1 MAMTAPIVART
12 YVRYHMYR
20 TLTRCMS
27 HRAKEVQTKALLDKI
42 IRIDHAGE
50 FGAKRIYQGQLAI
63 LGNTPTGPII
73 QEMQEEEEKHLAEFV
88 KLMRDHRARP
98 TVLLPLWNIAG
109 FALGAGSALL
119 GKEGAMACTV
129 AVESVIGQHYNDQ
142 IRELMEDD
150 PEKHK
155 ELLKTLKE
163 FRDDELHHHD
173 TGLEH
178 DAEKAPFYNVMTEAI
193 KVGCKGAIWISEKI

>member
-1 MAMTAPIVART
+1 MSLPILTRT
-12 YVRYHMYR
+12 Y
-20 TLTRCMS
+20 TRC
-27 HRAKEVQTKALLDKI
+27 RASRMLVRLYSQRQREERTKALLDKI

-50 FGAKRIYQGQLAI
+50 FGAKRIYQGQLAV
-63 LGNTPTGPII
+63 LRDTPTGPII
-73 QEMQEEEEKHLAEFV
+73 QEMQEEEEKHLAEFER
-88 KLMRDHRARP
+88 LMKSHRARP
-98 TVLLPLWNIAG
+98 TVLMPLWDIAG
-109 FALGAGSALL
+109 FALGAVSALL

-155 ELLKTLKE
+155 QLLETLKE

-178 DAEKAPFYNVMTEAI
+178 DAEKAPFYKALTEVI
-193 KVGCKGAIWISEKI
+193 KVGCKGAIWVSEKV

>member
-1 MAMTAPIVART
+1 MMASTLVLRT
-12 YVRYHMYR
+12 YAQRQAYR
-20 TLTRCMS
+20 VLC
-27 HRAKEVQTKALLDKI
+27 RAVSTQVKERKTKALLDKI

-50 FGAKRIYQGQLAI
+50 YGAKRIYQGQLSV
-63 LGNTPTGPII
+63 LKDTPSGPVIK
-73 QEMQEEEEKHLAEFV
+73 EMQEEEEVHLAEFE
-88 KLMRDHRARP
+88 KLMREHRARP
-98 TVLLPLWNIAG
+98 TVLMPLWDVAG

-129 AVESVIGQHYNDQ
+129 AVESVIGEHYNSQ

-155 ELLKTLKE
+155 ELLKTLKK
-163 FRDDELHHHD
+163 FRDEELHHHD
-173 TGLEH
+173 VGLEN
-178 DAEKAPFYNVMTEAI
+178 DAEKAPFYQALSMAI

>member
-1 MAMTAPIVART
+1 MAKSIPVLSRT
-12 YVRYHMYR
+12 YVRCHAYR
-20 TLTRCMS
+20 TFVRCLND
-27 HRAKEVQTKALLDKI
+27 RAKEERTKALLDKI

-50 FGAKRIYQGQLAI
+50 FGAKRIYQGQLAV
-63 LGNTPTGPII
+63 LKNTPSGPVIE
-73 QEMQEEEEKHLAEFV
+73 EMQEEEEKHLAEFE
-88 KLMRDHRARP
+88 KLMRKHRARP
-98 TVLLPLWNIAG
+98 TVLMPLWNVAG

-173 TGLEH
+173 TGLAH
-178 DAEKAPFYNVMTEAI
+178 DAEKAPFYKAMSEVI
-193 KVGCKGAIWISEKI
+193 KIGCKGAIWISEKI

>member
-1 MAMTAPIVART
+1 MALQVTKRICLRCSIWHIL
-12 YVRYHMYR
+12 VRNYSQR
-20 TLTRCMS
+20 EK
-27 HRAKEVQTKALLDKI
+27 AEQTKALLDKI

-50 FGAKRIYQGQLAI
+50 FGAKRIYQGQLAV
-63 LGNTPTGPII
+63 LGNTPSGPVI
-73 QEMQEEEEKHLAEFV
+73 QQMQDEEQKHLLEFER
-88 KLMRDHRARP
+88 LMHQHRARP
-98 TVLLPLWNIAG
+98 TVLMPLWDIAG

-129 AVESVIGQHYNDQ
+129 AVESVIGEHYNDQ
-142 IRELMEDD
+142 IRELMEDN
-150 PEKHK
+150 PEQHK

-178 DAEKAPFYNVMTEAI
+178 DAEK
-193 KVGCKGAIWISEKI
+193 VGYT

>member
-1 MAMTAPIVART
+1 MPLPLLCRNS
-12 YVRYHMYR
+12 VRFI
-20 TLTRCMS
+20 S
-27 HRAKEVQTKALLDKI
+27 QRAKDAKTKALLDRI

-50 FGAKRIYQGQLAI
+50 LGADRIYQGQYAVLKR
-63 LGNTPTGPII
+63 TSVGPLIK
-73 QEMQEEEEKHLAEFV
+73 EMWEEEKEHLQQFE
-88 KLMRDHRARP
+88 KLMVEHRARP
-98 TVLLPLWNIAG
+98 TVMLPLWNVAG
-109 FALGAGSALL
+109 FMLGAGSALL

-129 AVESVIGQHYNDQ
+129 AVEEVIGDHYNSQ

-155 ELLKTLKE
+155 ELLKIIKK

-178 DAEKAPFYNVMTEAI
+178 DAEKAPFYNTLSQVI
-193 KVGCKGAIWISEKI
+193 KVGCKGAIWLSEKI